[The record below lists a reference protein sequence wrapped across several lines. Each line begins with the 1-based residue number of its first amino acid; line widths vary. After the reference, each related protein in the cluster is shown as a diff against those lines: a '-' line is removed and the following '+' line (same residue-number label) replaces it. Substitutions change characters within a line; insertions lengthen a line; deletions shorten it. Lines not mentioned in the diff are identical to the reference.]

1 MDVYTIDAEKI
12 YKDDTGQMVTSC
24 CTRLTLTEQYLKI
37 FRFSQ

>member
-24 CTRLTLTEQYLKI
+24 CTVVHG
-37 FRFSQ
+37 